1 MMQFTINNQTVNIS
15 QKQTDIIIH
24 HPVEH
29 GEDKK
34 ASYPFSILDKPS
46 MQSFEVTCRNYAESY
61 WLKTLAMQIRQITD
75 SAQQL
80 QLFK

>member
-1 MMQFTINNQTVNIS
+1 MQFTINNQTVNIH
-15 QKQTDIIIH
+15 KDRTDVTIH

-29 GEDKK
+29 GGDKK

-75 SAQQL
+75 SAKQL
-80 QLFK
+80 ELFA